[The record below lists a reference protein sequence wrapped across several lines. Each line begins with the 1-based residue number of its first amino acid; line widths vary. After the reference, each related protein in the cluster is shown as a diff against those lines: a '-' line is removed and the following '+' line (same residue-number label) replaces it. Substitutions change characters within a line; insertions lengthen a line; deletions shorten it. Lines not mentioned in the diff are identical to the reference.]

1 VGCPCHRAGCADAL
15 DAAGDDHHR
24 GTPQAERDAFRAFFE
39 HYVFRGQGHPLAH
52 LPEDQRGVLANIDRA
67 AYGRI
72 RATIMREMRDV

>member
-1 VGCPCHRAGCADAL
+1 
-15 DAAGDDHHR
+15 
-24 GTPQAERDAFRAFFE
+24 
-39 HYVFRGQGHPLAH
+39 VFRGQGHPLAH